1 MNLDLGWSTE
11 DRKTTPTIEPGRP
24 KRIHAASTRFSEGG
38 QSRVALPGYGK
49 TYGVL
54 ENGQQSQDDGY
65 CTSFVY
71 YLQQVSELYQ
81 MLEARSAYGAEPAK
95 TILGYRTSFLAGEG
109 VRVSADTPELQ
120 DWIQGW
126 LRLQG
131 LTGRM
136 LTDAVSEGE
145 VVGHV
150 LWTIDDMGMA
160 TCHPAFVGYDGWTGS
175 GGVGGIGIGPQQYS
189 EGSWEQPEWWPQF
202 DGMRLTG
209 VLRRVMAGKYEP
221 WLEVGRDRFVFVR
234 TGGHGNVARYPS
246 PTTRMC
252 AMIDSMKNYDRTVR
266 QAREL
271 NSKAI
276 RQSPTVELGP
286 DAATDEQEVLDDMS
300 RRDWQMGD
308 VVVTRGKYH
317 IESSDT
323 GPVETLAKEA
333 ALIVKSLSGTSA
345 IPPHWLGHTDLLSNR
360 STAESLF
367 EAIKAGTL
375 VERLAWEY
383 GLDEM
388 IRAARMVLN
397 GPSGEFSVTMPL
409 LSYHEFK
416 ERNESMLALLAADVI
431 SHEDVQG
438 QQPFQTQ
445 HEPSTDPVQPMTGP
459 QGIVRENEG
468 GEM

>member
-1 MNLDLGWSTE
+1 MIF
-11 DRKTTPTIEPGRP
+11 DRAWREARTAKRTQ
-24 KRIHAASTRFSEGG
+24 RIHAAAPRLAEGG
-38 QSRVALPGYGK
+38 QTRVALPGYGK

-54 ENGQQSQDDGY
+54 EERRQGQEDGY

-71 YLQQVSELYQ
+71 YLQQVSELYT
-81 MLEARSAYGAEPAK
+81 MLEARAAYGSEPAK

-109 VRVSADTPELQ
+109 VRVSADTPRLQ

-126 LRLQG
+126 LRLNG

-150 LWTIDDMGMA
+150 LWTIDDAGMA
-160 TCHPAFVGYDGWTGS
+160 TCHPAFVGYDGWAGS

-209 VLRRVMAGKYEP
+209 VQRRASVGLYQP
-221 WLEVGRDRFVFVR
+221 WLEVGRDRFVFIR
-234 TGGHGNVARYPS
+234 TGGHGNVARYPA
-246 PTTRMC
+246 PATRMV
-252 AMIDSMKNYDRTVR
+252 AMIDSMKNYDRAVR
-266 QAREL
+266 QARRIN
-271 NSKAI
+271 NSSM
-276 RQSPTVELGP
+276 RQSPTWEFGKE
-286 DAATDEQEVLDDMS
+286 DATDVEEELEYW
-300 RRDWQMGD
+300 RDQRKAGWDVGD
-308 VVVTRGKYH
+308 PVVTRGKFG
-317 IESSDT
+317 IVSTDS
-323 GPVETLAKEA
+323 GPVDTLATEA

-345 IPPHWLGHTDLLSNR
+345 VPPHWLGHVDLLSNR

-367 EAIKAGTL
+367 ETIKAGTL
-375 VERLAWEY
+375 VERLAWEH

-397 GPSGEFSVTMPL
+397 GPPGEFSVTMPL
-409 LSYHEFK
+409 LSYHQFS
-416 ERNESMLALLAADVI
+416 ERNESMLALRQADII
-431 SHEDVQG
+431 SSEDVQG
-438 QQPFQTQ
+438 QLPFQTQ
-445 HEPSTDPVQPMTGP
+445 HEPSEPQQQMTGP
-459 QGIVRENEG
+459 QGIVREDEDDDEG